1 METEVKAGNR
11 SRYPRVGEIWRTTQ
25 PVRVGGS
32 TFPAGT
38 LALVVESGP
47 PSVEFST
54 VLDMTILVEGQM
66 HSVSSRHHLWEH
78 VNEAG

>member
-1 METEVKAGNR
+1 MKAGDR

-25 PVRVGGS
+25 RVGVGGV

-38 LALVVESGP
+38 LALVIEAGP

-54 VLDMTILVEGQM
+54 VLDMTILIEGQR
-66 HSVSSRHHLWEH
+66 HSVYSRYHLWEH
-78 VNEAG
+78 FNEAD

>member
-1 METEVKAGNR
+1 MPDR
-11 SRYPRVGEIWRTTQ
+11 SRYPRVGELWRTTQ
-25 PVRVGGS
+25 PVGFGGS

-38 LALVVESGP
+38 LALVVNSRP

-54 VLDMTILVEGQM
+54 VLDMTILVEGQR
-66 HSVSSRHHLWEH
+66 HSVYSRYHLWEH